1 MVLRLR
7 YFILKTVDSKQARKH
22 LAHYLDIAQKES
34 IIITRYGK
42 PVAVVE
48 GVRGE
53 DIAGV
58 VVRLSEEENAEA
70 RKVVRKKVS

>member
-1 MVLRLR
+1 M
-7 YFILKTVDSKQARKH
+7 KTVDSKQARKR
-22 LAHYLDIAQKES
+22 LAHYLDVAQKES

-42 PVAVVE
+42 PVAIVE

-58 VVRLSEEENAEA
+58 VVRLSEEEKRFAH
-70 RKVVRKKVS
+70 KKVS